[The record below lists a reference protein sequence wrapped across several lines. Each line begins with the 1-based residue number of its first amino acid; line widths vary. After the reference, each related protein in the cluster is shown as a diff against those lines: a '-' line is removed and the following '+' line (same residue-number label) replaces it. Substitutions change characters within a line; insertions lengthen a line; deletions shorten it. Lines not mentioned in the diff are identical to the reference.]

1 MVLGTTSESA
11 RAIESQKLLNYG
23 FSAFELVELYPK
35 GKPAGSYRVW
45 KGAVPEVKAGF
56 SGSILVT
63 VLRGQADR
71 AKADIERTEPLLAPI
86 AKGQRLGTLH
96 VKLDDKPLADH
107 PLIALDEV
115 EQAGFLGRSWDTLQ
129 LWFKR

>member
-1 MVLGTTSESA
+1 MQTLQFEPGWCVMRDRLA
-11 RAIESQKLLNYG
+11 RRRRSG
-23 FSAFELVELYPK
+23 F
-35 GKPAGSYRVW
+35 
-45 KGAVPEVKAGF
+45 KAGF
-56 SGSILVT
+56 SSSILVT

-71 AKADIERTEPLLAPI
+71 AKADIERTEPLLAPT